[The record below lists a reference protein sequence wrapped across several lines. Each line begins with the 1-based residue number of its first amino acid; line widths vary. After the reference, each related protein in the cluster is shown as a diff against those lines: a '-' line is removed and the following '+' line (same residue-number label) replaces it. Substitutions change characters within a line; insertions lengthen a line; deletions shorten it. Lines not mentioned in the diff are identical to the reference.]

1 METIL
6 LWLKDYGIA
15 GGFIFGAVAFIFNL
29 FCKKINGL
37 AKKIEDS
44 TGKVTNIHVALSD
57 EKGKPIVQ
65 HDILRELVAE
75 VKQVRH
81 KVYEHDTAAQ
91 KHYDD
96 VCRLADDNK
105 VRDCDVTKCLH
116 ISIVTKTLE
125 NVIDRINQF
134 DATAKENRGNTLA
147 NLEALRSQMTE
158 LTRDILAT
166 IRVFKGGSE

>member
-1 METIL
+1 LETIL

-15 GGFIFGAVAFIFNL
+15 GGFIFGAVAFVFNL

-57 EKGKPIVQ
+57 DKGKPIVQ
-65 HDILRELVAE
+65 HDILRELVTE
-75 VKQVRH
+75 VKHVRH
-81 KVYEHDTAAQ
+81 KLHEHDTASQ

-105 VRDCDVTKCLH
+105 VRDCDVAKCLH
-116 ISIVTKTLE
+116 IAIVTDRLE
-125 NVIDRINQF
+125 SITALLSQIEETNKEGRHINLDNQ
-134 DATAKENRGNTLA
+134 TG
-147 NLEALRSQMTE
+147 LRLQMTE

-166 IRVFKGGSE
+166 LRVFKGGNE